1 MAATMAAFRSLRN
14 LLIRRVMAPTPQGLS
29 LSLRPMSSI
38 AQDEASTAAPRE
50 APDHK
55 YESLQVTVAQKH
67 ILHVQLNRPEKRNA
81 MNRAFWREMVEC
93 FNKIAQDP
101 DCRAVVIS
109 GAGKLFTAGIDLMDM
124 ASEILQPQG
133 DDVAR
138 ISWYLR
144 SLVSRYQETFNVIEK
159 CPKPVIAAVHGAC
172 VGAGVDL
179 ITACDIRYC
188 AQDAF
193 FQVKEVDIGLAA
205 DVGTLQR
212 LPKVIGN
219 QSLVNELAFTSRRMM
234 ADEALSSGLVSR
246 VFPDKVGM
254 LDAAFTLAAEIS
266 TKSPVAVQG
275 TKINL
280 VYSRNH
286 SVADGLNYTAT
297 WNMSMLQTQDI
308 VKSVQAAMEKQEL
321 KNVTFSKL

>member
-1 MAATMAAFRSLRN
+1 
-14 LLIRRVMAPTPQGLS
+14 
-29 LSLRPMSSI
+29 
-38 AQDEASTAAPRE
+38 
-50 APDHK
+50 
-55 YESLQVTVAQKH
+55 
-67 ILHVQLNRPEKRNA
+67 
-81 MNRAFWREMVEC
+81 
-93 FNKIAQDP
+93 
-101 DCRAVVIS
+101 
-109 GAGKLFTAGIDLMDM
+109 
-124 ASEILQPQG
+124 
-133 DDVAR
+133 
-138 ISWYLR
+138 
-144 SLVSRYQETFNVIEK
+144 
-159 CPKPVIAAVHGAC
+159 
-172 VGAGVDL
+172 VDL